1 MEQTFYRGR
10 LQEQFAIE
18 TLIPEAD
25 DRAQINQIIFDEL
38 CLGTFSEASRDYYL
52 QTIAAS
58 GGAGGGRGYFRL
70 YGDWPAGACRA
81 QPAAGL

>member
-52 QTIAAS
+52 QTIAAWR
-58 GGAGGGRGYFRL
+58 AGGGRGYFRL